1 MRTGS
6 NGKYVEMDHRATT
19 HMANTAQD
27 TATAK
32 GQRVIAKAQ
41 RVTAK
46 TTKVAVRERRET
58 AREQK
63 VAEREQKVDI
73 CSRHD
78 KKTCCKRG
86 GDMEGYTT
94 DERLSRGA
102 DAVERAALGAQA
114 SNRRRRAGCT

>member
-1 MRTGS
+1 M
-6 NGKYVEMDHRATT
+6 V
-19 HMANTAQD
+19 
-27 TATAK
+27 
-32 GQRVIAKAQ
+32 AKAQ

-46 TTKVAVRERRET
+46 AVKVAVRERRET

-86 GDMEGYTT
+86 GDMEGYTIDDCLEEQT
-94 DERLSRGA
+94 RLNAQHWERKRQ
-102 DAVERAALGAQA
+102 LGDDGQEP
-114 SNRRRRAGCT
+114 GGT